1 MRHQLPRD
9 DGGFSGGGD
18 VGGFGGSGVGG
29 FAGLDDGGFGE
40 VEAARGAEARDE
52 VARDE
57 VARDEVARDEVAR
70 EVEAQEEEAQVAQA
84 VVLMEPPPH
93 PPPPPPP
100 PLPPTLHFLPQP
112 HIIPVAPR
120 ENGERVRRMGGSTA
134 WSVCGGWSL
143 PAAVAGPYHRRV
155 SIMPSGLQPGIDH
168 PGPPPPR
175 AGANVK
181 TNPHFSVNYV
191 YVELPDV
198 LRSNA
203 SMCYQNLLEQVCPSL
218 PDFSPASTPTY
229 SFPLHTLLSG
239 PTPPLL

>member
-1 MRHQLPRD
+1 M
-9 DGGFSGGGD
+9 
-18 VGGFGGSGVGG
+18 
-29 FAGLDDGGFGE
+29 
-40 VEAARGAEARDE
+40 
-52 VARDE
+52 
-57 VARDEVARDEVAR
+57 
-70 EVEAQEEEAQVAQA
+70 AQA

-120 ENGERVRRMGGSTA
+120 ENGERVRRMVGSTA

-143 PAAVAGPYHRRV
+143 PAAVAGAYHRRV

-175 AGANVK
+175 AGARMN
-181 TNPHFSVNYV
+181 TNPHFTVNYV
-191 YVELPDV
+191 YIELPDV

-218 PDFSPASTPTY
+218 PDLSPASTPTY
-229 SFPLHTLLSG
+229 SFPLHTLLSS
-239 PTPPLL
+239 PTPPLSFEFSLDEPSSATPSRVVAEATAARERQMQRTMR

>member
-1 MRHQLPRD
+1 MP
-9 DGGFSGGGD
+9 S
-18 VGGFGGSGVGG
+18 
-29 FAGLDDGGFGE
+29 
-40 VEAARGAEARDE
+40 AALGGAEAE
-52 VARDE
+52 AVAPL
-57 VARDEVARDEVAR
+57 AL
-70 EVEAQEEEAQVAQA
+70 
-84 VVLMEPPPH
+84 LMEPPPH

-120 ENGERVRRMGGSTA
+120 ENCERVRRMVGSTA
-134 WSVCGGWSL
+134 WSVCGCWSL
-143 PAAVAGPYHRRV
+143 PAAVAGAYHRRV

-175 AGANVK
+175 VGANVK
-181 TNPHFSVNYV
+181 PNPHFSVNYV

-218 PDFSPASTPTY
+218 PDLSPASAPTY
-229 SFPLHTLLSG
+229 SFPLHTLLSS